1 MELVMPAS
9 APIKALIR
17 PFLVLGLMTPSS
29 LTNAEHNTGRLLELS
44 LTELM
49 NIEVT
54 SVSRRPEKLAE
65 SAAAIQVITRD
76 QIRRS
81 GASSIPEALRLAT
94 NLSVA
99 QQNSHEWIIS
109 SRGFS
114 SDVGNK
120 LLVMIDGR
128 SVYTPLFSG
137 VFWDRQNYLLEDIE
151 RIEVISGP
159 GGTLWGANA
168 VNGVINIITRPA
180 GQTLGGYV
188 EAGGG
193 DPLKTIAGARYG
205 GKLGDSGAYRVYGQY
220 FDRGPET
227 LSDDTSGSDE
237 WNMGQG
243 GFRVDA
249 APNQRDT
256 LTLQGD
262 VYRNQENMLA
272 GDESE
277 TEGGNILSRWSRR
290 FSHTSNMALQFYYD
304 RTELMLPVPAMV
316 VNNLVLAPPGTFR
329 DTLDTVDLD
338 FQHQFS
344 MGDVHT
350 LVWGLGYRYTEDD
363 NENAPGLAF
372 YPEGLQQRLLSA
384 FVQDAITLVPDEL
397 ILTLGTKVEKNDY
410 TGQEWQPS
418 IRLQWQLAEHHL
430 LWSAV
435 SQAVR
440 APSRID
446 RDISQASR
454 DHFVLLTGGEE
465 FDSEKL
471 KTYEL
476 GYRGQLS
483 DQATLSVAL
492 FYNDYQNLRSTR
504 FSPVTIFPLYF
515 ANDLEGQTRGAE
527 ISMNFQIA
535 TWWRLRGG
543 YNYLHEDISVKQ
555 GGFDFNN
562 ALNETADP
570 ENQFSLRSA
579 MELGAEVELDIAYR
593 WVDELPTNNAGILTF
608 VPSYSELDV
617 RLGWRPTRD
626 LVLALVGQNLL
637 HDHHQEFGVPGPQQ
651 EEVGRSVYGKV
662 SWYF

>member
-1 MELVMPAS
+1 MELIMSAS
-9 APIKALIR
+9 AHINTLFR

-29 LTNAEHNTGRLLELS
+29 YSNAQYDVGQLLDMS

-54 SVSRRPEKLAE
+54 SVSRRPEKVAE
-65 SAAAIQVITRD
+65 SAAAVQVITRD

-81 GASSIPEALRLAT
+81 GATSIPEALRLAT

-180 GQTLGGYV
+180 GQTQGGYV

-193 DPLKTIAGARYG
+193 NPLDALAGARYG
-205 GKLGDSGAYRVYGQY
+205 GKWGDSGAYRVYGQY
-220 FDRGPET
+220 FDRGPEA
-227 LSDDTSGSDE
+227 LSDESAGSDD
-237 WNMGQG
+237 WHMGQG
-243 GFRVDA
+243 GFRIDA
-249 APNQRDT
+249 APSPRDSV
-256 LTLQGD
+256 TLQGD
-262 VYRNQENMLA
+262 VYRNQTTLLS
-272 GDESE
+272 GGESE
-277 TEGGNILSRWSRR
+277 TDGGNVLGRWSRR
-290 FSHTSNMALQFYYD
+290 ISDTSSTALQFYYD
-304 RTELMLPVPAMV
+304 RTELTLPVAAMV
-316 VNNLVLAPPGTFR
+316 VNNLMLAPAGTFR
-329 DTLDTVDLD
+329 DTLDTIDLD
-338 FQHQFS
+338 FQHQLR
-344 MGDVHT
+344 MGDIHT
-350 LVWGLGYRYTEDD
+350 LVWGLGYRYTDDD

-384 FVQDAITLVPDEL
+384 FAQDAIALVPDEL
-397 ILTLGTKVEKNDY
+397 VLTVGTKVEKNDY
-410 TGQEWQPS
+410 TGQEWEPS
-418 IRLQWQLAEHHL
+418 VRLQWQLAEHHL

-435 SQAVR
+435 SKAVR

-454 DHFVLLTGGEE
+454 DNFVLLAGGED

-471 KTYEL
+471 TTYEL

-492 FYNDYQNLRSTR
+492 FYNDYQNLRSTN
-504 FSPVTIFPLYF
+504 FSPAIFPLYF

-527 ISMNFQIA
+527 ISMNVQIFA
-535 TWWRLRGG
+535 WWQLRGG

-555 GGFDFNN
+555 GEFDFNN

-570 ENQFSLRSA
+570 ENQFSLRSS
-579 MELGAEVELDIAYR
+579 MDLGAAVELDIAYR

-626 LVLALVGQNLL
+626 LELALVGQNLL
-637 HDHHQEFGVPGPQQ
+637 HDHHQEFGVPGPGQ

-662 SWYF
+662 SWHF